1 MPDSKIR
8 VLYVVENTT
17 FGGGERGFGQLST
30 AINKNRFQPLMAAHP
45 GGQLEKL
52 AHKQGVRFFPLDMS
66 SKFNVKTIAKL
77 SKIIKENRIN
87 IVHSMGSRADFFA
100 RIACRNILSA
110 RVICTIAMLVEGYDV
125 SGLRKAFYKFA
136 DWYSSRYV
144 AHYIT
149 VSEALKLSLVRKH
162 KIPEEKVSL
171 IYNGVELDRYNP
183 EKFKSSGLRQSL
195 GIKDDYTI
203 VGSVGRLVYQKGFR
217 YLIEAARI
225 LHQKNFKIRVVI
237 VGQGPEENNL
247 KHMAETCGIINICA
261 FMGQRFDIPQL
272 LADFDIFV
280 LSSVLEGLPR
290 VVIEA
295 MAMAKPI
302 VATDLDGVREELVHN
317 RTGLIVQPENPEALA
332 ETIIQLIKNKKK
344 ADQLGI
350 EARKSARLRFDLK
363 QTVSNVEKLYQSVLI

>member
-125 SGLRKAFYKFA
+125 SGSRKAYYKFA

-225 LHQKNFKIRVVI
+225 LHQKNYKIRVVI

-247 KHMAETCGIINICA
+247 KHMAETSGIINICA

-363 QTVSNVEKLYQSVLI
+363 QTVSNVEKLYQSVLL